1 MRTLALY
8 CLCVLLASLA
18 GAQTV
23 SKTSSAMPAV
33 IPAFDKNAIDAS
45 ADPCADFFQYAC
57 GTWNKNNPLPGDHA
71 RWGRFDELQEHN
83 QIVLRAILEKA
94 AAPDPKRTPIA
105 QKVGDYYSACMDETA
120 AETRGA
126 SSLAPMMK
134 RIDAIRNSKVLVQE
148 MFRLHQ
154 QGISALF
161 AFHSIQD
168 FHDSKMMIGNV
179 DQGGLGMPDRDYY
192 LKDDAKSVEIRTQ
205 YLAHV
210 QKMLE
215 LAGEK
220 PAEATE
226 DSKVVMKI
234 ETALAK
240 AAMDRTARRD
250 PRNRDHR
257 MSTQELSALAPA
269 FDFPSYL
276 SSTHA
281 EILGGLNVGNPSFF
295 KQVSPLLGDIPLP
308 EWKSYLRWHVLRA
321 TAPMLAKAFVD
332 EDYRFNEQVLR
343 GQKEQRPRWKRC
355 VVFADEDLGEALG
368 ELYVERT
375 FGAEGK
381 QRTLAMV
388 EALESALKQD
398 IQTLPWMTDAT
409 RQQALIK
416 LAAIRNKIGYPDK
429 WRDYSKLAITRGDA
443 LTNFLHAHEFEVQ
456 RQIAKIGHP
465 VDRLEWN
472 MTPPTVNAYYNP
484 PRNEIVF
491 PAGILQPPFYTN
503 QVDDAVNFGGI
514 GSVIGHELTHGFDD
528 QGRKYDPEGNL
539 RDWWTPEDA
548 KAFEERAGCIADEYS
563 GFTAVD
569 DVKLNGRLSLGE
581 NTADNGGIRIAYMAL
596 MDKIA
601 GKDLPNIDGYR
612 PEQRFFL
619 SFAQIW
625 CQNASPDEV
634 RRRVIIDPHSP
645 GRWRVNGVLQNN
657 SDFAKAF
664 GCKAGQPMVRE
675 KACTVW

>member
-1 MRTLALY
+1 LVV
-8 CLCVLLASLA
+8 VLLVSFAL
-18 GAQTV
+18 AQTE
-23 SKTSSAMPAV
+23 SKTSSAMPVV
-33 IPAFDKNAIDAS
+33 IPAFDKNAIDTS

-57 GTWNKNNPLPGDHA
+57 GAWNKNNPLPGDQA
-71 RWGRFDELQEHN
+71 RWGRFDQLAEHN
-83 QIVLRAILEKA
+83 QIVLRAILENA
-94 AAPDPKRTPIA
+94 AAPDSKRTPIA
-105 QKVGDYYSACMDETA
+105 QQVGDYYSACMDEKA

-126 SSLAPMMK
+126 SALAPMMK
-134 RIDAIRNSKVLVQE
+134 RIDGIKNSKALLE
-148 MFRLHQ
+148 EISYLHR

-161 AFHSIQD
+161 AFYPLQD
-168 FHDSKMMIGNV
+168 FHDSKMMIGNA

-192 LKDDAKSVEIRTQ
+192 RKEDTKSAEIRAQ

-210 QKMLE
+210 QKMME

-220 PAEATE
+220 PPEAAEDA
-226 DSKVVMKI
+226 KVVMKI

-257 MSTQELSALAPA
+257 MSTQELAALAPA
-269 FDFPSYL
+269 FDFPFYL
-276 SSTHA
+276 PSTGA
-281 EILGGLNVGNPSFF
+281 EIQGGLNVGNPGFF
-295 KQVSPLLGDIPLP
+295 KEVNPMLDDIPLP
-308 EWKSYLRWHVLRA
+308 EWKSYLRWRVVRA
-321 TAPMLAKAFVD
+321 TAPMLAKAFAD

-355 VVFADEDLGEALG
+355 VVFTDEDLGEASG

-388 EALESALKQD
+388 EALENALRQD

-429 WRDYSKLAITRGDA
+429 WRDYSKLTITRDDA
-443 LTNFLHAHEFEVQ
+443 LANFLHAHAFEVH
-456 RQIAKIGHP
+456 RQVAKIGHP
-465 VDRLEWN
+465 VDRAEWN
-472 MTPPTVNAYYNP
+472 MTPPTVNAYYSP

-491 PAGILQPPFYTN
+491 PAGILQPPFYAN
-503 QVDDAVNFGGI
+503 RADDAVNFGGI

-528 QGRKYDPEGNL
+528 QGRKYDADGNL

-548 KAFEERAGCIADEYS
+548 RAFEERAGCIADEYS
-563 GFTAVD
+563 GFTAVG
-569 DVKLNGRLSLGE
+569 DVKLNGRLTLGE
-581 NTADNGGIRIAYMAL
+581 NTADNGGVRIAYAAL

-625 CQNASPDEV
+625 CQNTSPEEA

-664 GCKAGQPMVRE
+664 GCKAGQAMVRE
-675 KACTVW
+675 KACRVW